1 MGIHTAPVTDT
12 SFEAEVLKSNLP
24 VLVDF
29 WAEWCGPCK
38 ALAPTLEEIAEE
50 MKAKVRVMKLDVD
63 ANQNMA
69 SQFGIRS
76 IPTMILFKN
85 GQAVDQIMGKVPKG
99 TLVDFIN
106 KHV

>member
-1 MGIHTAPVTDT
+1 MGHHTSPTTDQ
-12 SFEAEVLKSNLP
+12 SFEADVLKSNLP

-50 MKAKVRVMKLDVD
+50 MKTQVKIMKLDVD

-85 GQAVDQIMGKVPKG
+85 GKAVDQIMGKVPKAA
-99 TLVDFIN
+99 LVDFITKN
-106 KHV
+106 I